1 MVELA
6 MSILF
11 AIAGTTDGK
20 PLKYEA
26 ALKKADKEKKPLVI
40 LVGADWCASCQ
51 IMKRETMQPMQKD
64 GQLDKVVVTYV
75 DKDQNPELAE
85 KLMKGPTLPQ
95 VIVFNKKDG
104 KWKRFSLTGMQSKK
118 RMKEL
123 LARAG
128 GKIISEQV
136 LR

>member
-6 MSILF
+6 MSILL
-11 AIAGTTDGK
+11 AVVGTNDGK

-26 ALKKADKEKKPLVI
+26 AFKKADKEKKPLVI

-75 DKDQNPELAE
+75 DKDRNPELAE

-95 VIVFNKKDG
+95 VIVYNKKDG

-128 GKIISEQV
+128 GKIIPAQV

>member
-11 AIAGTTDGK
+11 AIAGTTDEK

-26 ALKKADKEKKPLVI
+26 AFKKADKEKKPLVI
-40 LVGADWCASCQ
+40 VVGAEWCVSCL

-104 KWKRFSLTGMQSKK
+104 KWKRVSLTGMQSKK

-128 GKIISEQV
+128 GKDMSEQV